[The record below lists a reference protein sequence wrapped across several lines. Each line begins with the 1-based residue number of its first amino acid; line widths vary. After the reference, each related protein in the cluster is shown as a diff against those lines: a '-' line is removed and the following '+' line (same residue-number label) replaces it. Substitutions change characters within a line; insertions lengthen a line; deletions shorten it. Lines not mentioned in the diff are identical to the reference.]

1 MGGDPVLGELVHLLG
16 PDLDLQ
22 RLALGADHG
31 RVQRLVHVGLRHRD
45 EVLEAPGQ
53 RLPERVDDADRAV
66 AVLDRADDHPHRGEV
81 EDLVELAALLG
92 HLRVDRVEVL
102 GAAGDLG
109 LDPDLLQLLG
119 EELAG
124 VVDVDLA
131 LVALL
136 GDELLDLGV
145 LARVQGREGEVLELP
160 LDRVDP
166 EPVGERR
173 VDLQRL
179 ARLRH
184 LLLLRQGAE
193 RAHVVE
199 AVGQLDQ
206 DHPDV
211 GGHRHHHLAVV
222 LGLALVAAL
231 EGHPGQLGD
240 AVDQL
245 GDLLA
250 ELVADL
256 VEAGAGVLD
265 RVVEQRRA
273 ERLGVEP
280 HPGADLGD
288 PDRVGD
294 ELVAGVAQLVGV
306 ALAGEVE
313 GALDRGAVDRR
324 HRDRG
329 AAVAVAASALGEE
342 SNSSTTAKR
351 SARSSWL
358 LYGCLGLSRYRCASE
373 WSGAVGAERG

>member
-1 MGGDPVLGELVHLLG
+1 MPTCS
-16 PDLDLQ
+16 
-22 RLALGADHG
+22 
-31 RVQRLVHVGLRHRD
+31 
-45 EVLEAPGQ
+45 
-53 RLPERVDDADRAV
+53 
-66 AVLDRADDHPHRGEV
+66 
-81 EDLVELAALLG
+81 
-92 HLRVDRVEVL
+92 
-102 GAAGDLG
+102 
-109 LDPDLLQLLG
+109 QLLG

-124 VVDVDLA
+124 LGDVDLA

-136 GDELLDLGV
+136 GDQLLDLGV

-231 EGHPGQLGD
+231 EGDPGQLGD

-256 VEAGAGVLD
+256 LEAGAGVLD
-265 RVVEQRRA
+265 RVVQQRRA

-280 HPGADLGD
+280 HAGADLGD

-306 ALAGEVE
+306 AVAGEVE

-329 AAVAVAASALGEE
+329 RRRAPSPLPSRRSASE

-351 SARSSWL
+351 SARSSW
-358 LYGCLGLSRYRCASE
+358 CST
-373 WSGAVGAERG
+373 AVCVFRGIGWPPGGRAL